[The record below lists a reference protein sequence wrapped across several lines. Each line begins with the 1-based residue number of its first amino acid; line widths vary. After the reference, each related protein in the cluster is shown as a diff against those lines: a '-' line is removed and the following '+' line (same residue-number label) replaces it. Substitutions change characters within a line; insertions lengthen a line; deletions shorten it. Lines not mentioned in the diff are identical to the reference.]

1 MALSRDNLWRNS
13 RDYFFITFG
22 MALYAFGFTA
32 FMLPHKV
39 VIGGLAGVG
48 TLVYFSTGIPVAITQ
63 YLCNLALLAVAY
75 RIVGRKFVVG
85 TIYGATMISLW
96 VGLFQPIFERIV
108 AVHGPLVQSPA
119 MSIAVGAIII
129 GVAIGITFVHNGSS
143 GGTDIVAA
151 MVSKRSNVTIGRTML
166 CTDFFI
172 ISSSYFLFHD
182 LNKVIYGLMVT
193 GIISYVA
200 DMVIN
205 TNRQAVQ
212 FTIISP
218 RWSEIATAI
227 NNDAHRGCTVVDAMG
242 WYSKSPVKM
251 LLVVCRKIESVTI
264 FRIVKSVDGNA
275 FITQGK
281 VNGVYGRGFDQ
292 MKVKVKPEGQREGDD
307 LSRRIDAAAMG
318 DHGIGGAAEDPF
330 RHAHSARATVE
341 EERMRSGGQPTSRI

>member
-13 RDYFFITFG
+13 KDYFFITFG
-22 MALYAFGFTA
+22 MALYAFGFSA
-32 FMLPHKV
+32 FILPHGV

-48 TLVYFSTGIPVAITQ
+48 TLVYFTTGIPVAITQ
-63 YLCNLALLAVAY
+63 YLCNLTLLALAY
-75 RIVGRKFVVG
+75 RIVGRRFVLG
-85 TIYGATMISLW
+85 TIFGTTMSSLW
-96 VGLFQPIFERIV
+96 IGLLQPVFEGTKIVSDPMMSIIV
-108 AVHGPLVQSPA
+108 AA
-119 MSIAVGAIII
+119 MII
-129 GVAIGITFVHNGSS
+129 GVGLGITFVHNGSS

-151 MVSKRSNVTIGRTML
+151 IVSKRSNVSIGRTMM
-166 CTDFFI
+166 CVDVFI

-182 LNKVIYGLMVT
+182 FERVVMGLLVT
-193 GIISYVA
+193 IIISYIA

-227 NNDAHRGCTVVDAMG
+227 NNDAHRGCTIFDAMG
-242 WYSKSPVKM
+242 WYSKSPVKVLM
-251 LLVVCRKIESVTI
+251 VMCRKIEAVTI
-264 FRIVKSVDGNA
+264 FRIVKSIDPDA

-292 MKVKVKPEGQREGDD
+292 MKVKMRPQGQRNDDD

-330 RHAHSARATVE
+330 RHAHSMHTVIE
-341 EERMRSGGQPTSRI
+341 EEQRHSSVGTGQPSSRI